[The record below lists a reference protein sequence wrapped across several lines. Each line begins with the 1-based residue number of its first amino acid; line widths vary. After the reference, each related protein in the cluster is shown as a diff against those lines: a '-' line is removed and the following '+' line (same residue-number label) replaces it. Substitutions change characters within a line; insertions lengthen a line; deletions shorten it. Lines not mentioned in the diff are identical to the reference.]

1 MKLTNMMRDAYI
13 SQVLKDTPTTDI
25 EVLRQKA
32 CAIAIEDALT
42 RAPAEVK
49 KLWKSNTLRPW
60 VTTRYHPFRGN
71 LGHSV
76 YLPAIPGSEKLSNEA
91 QSKVDELDSQ
101 ALAAL
106 TTKDALRSKLRAV
119 AYSCATRKQLADA
132 LPEFEKYLPADEAKA
147 VRSLPVVTN
156 VVADFVKAGWP
167 KGGANAKA

>member
-13 SQVLKDTPTTDI
+13 SQVLKDTPSADI
-25 EVLRQKA
+25 ESLRDKA
-32 CAIAIEDALT
+32 CTIAIEDALN
-42 RAPAEVK
+42 RAPSEVK

-60 VTTRYHPFRGN
+60 VATKWHAFRGN

-76 YLPAIPGSEKLSNEA
+76 YLPGIPGSEKLSSEA
-91 QSKVDELDSQ
+91 QRQIDELDSQ
-101 ALAAL
+101 VCAAL
-106 TTKDALRSKLRAV
+106 VTQDGLRRKLRAV
-119 AYSCATRKQLADA
+119 AYSCTTRKQLADA
-132 LPEFEKYLPADEAKA
+132 LPEFEKYLPVDDAKA

>member
-1 MKLTNMMRDAYI
+1 LKLTNMMRDAYI
-13 SQVLKDTPTTDI
+13 SQVLQDTPSADI
-25 EVLRQKA
+25 ETLRDKA
-32 CAIAIEDALT
+32 CAIAIEDALS

-60 VTTRYHPFRGN
+60 VATKWHAFRGN

-76 YLPAIPGSEKLSNEA
+76 YLPACVDEKLSLEA
-91 QSKVDELDSQ
+91 QNQIAELDSQ
-101 ALAAL
+101 VRAAL
-106 TTKDALRSKLRAV
+106 MTRDELRRKLRAV
-119 AYSCATRKQLADA
+119 AYSCTTRKQLADA
-132 LPEFEKYLPADEAKA
+132 LPEFEKYLPADEAKV